1 MREEEKERAKKRKQ
15 EEEEEGIGGKR
26 RTRSLEACNFGNRAP
41 ACGKKEKDRGPML
54 GHRENLSVS
63 PPFCS

>member
-1 MREEEKERAKKRKQ
+1 MAAGKRKRERKKRA
-15 EEEEEGIGGKR
+15 EGG
-26 RTRSLEACNFGNRAP
+26 EARMAP
-41 ACGKKEKDRGPML
+41 EVSRLVTLVTEHRLAEKKEKNSGPML